1 MANERRLEDELRAAL
16 ARRPDLD
23 VGALIDE
30 AEAQARV
37 EVVAKLKELLAE
49 DLLERAVR
57 ALPESEAPERKL
69 SLVGVVS
76 SVGANETELV
86 DLVRVGDLA
95 ALVSELVPRELDDP
109 QTLERR
115 VRAHNDALLAALDAG
130 PVVPIRFGTLFIN
143 AAEVAGWLERNEP
156 ALLAELDRLRD
167 SAEWAFS
174 VSAQPEASEPQEAV
188 GVGSAESYLDR
199 RLAEGEAAARRRQ
212 ELVEKAVAWH
222 ERLAATAEHALIGC
236 GDALL
241 DAAYLVRRSRQPEFE
256 AALAEVHAQVDASDL
271 RARLTGPWPPF
282 NFVDANLQ

>member
-1 MANERRLEDELRAAL
+1 MAGERRLDEELRAAL
-16 ARRPDLD
+16 ARRPDPD
-23 VGALIDE
+23 IDGLIDE
-30 AEAQARV
+30 AEAQARA
-37 EVVAKLKELLAE
+37 EVAAKLKELLVE
-49 DLLERAVR
+49 DLLERTLR
-57 ALPESEAPERKL
+57 ALPAGEGPERGL
-69 SLVGVVS
+69 SLVGVVPS
-76 SVGANETELV
+76 LAAVETELV

-95 ALVSELVPRELDDP
+95 ALVSALAPGELDDP
-109 QTLERR
+109 HALARR

-167 SAEWAFS
+167 SAEWAFAVS
-174 VSAQPEASEPQEAV
+174 VAETAEPEEAV
-188 GVGSAESYLDR
+188 SVGSAETYLDR
-199 RLAEGEAAARRRQ
+199 RLAEGEAAALRRQ
-212 ELVEKAVAWH
+212 ELAEKAVVWH

-241 DAAYLVRRSRQPEFE
+241 DAAYLVRRSRQAEFE
-256 AALAEVHAQVDASDL
+256 AALAEVQAEIDASEL